1 MRRITIRYISTTL
14 DTAMEEAIPTAISV
28 RAKGANEI
36 FPGLG
41 SFPIFGQQYEYYGG
55 AEVCYVV

>member
-1 MRRITIRYISTTL
+1 
-14 DTAMEEAIPTAISV
+14 MEEAIPTAISV

-36 FPGLG
+36 FLGLG